1 MARSADPRDHEPM
14 IRRVD
19 RRPLRAWLRAIA
31 AAGLLVAFAPAAL
44 AAPQAPSAVA
54 AAATPAALS
63 KWTGGVNVYR
73 SGIFSTQSSWLY
85 CTAAD
90 VQMARNIARDAE
102 DHRASAQADYF
113 DWMRTKNRYDL
124 PLSGGVDPAGWEAGM
139 RHFVDDRYRLVSST
153 SFTQSLDLA
162 VTRIRLTNLPVAL
175 AVAHGDHGWL
185 LNGFTA
191 TADPAV
197 TTRFEITSVSV
208 TGPLW
213 GLQSK
218 NGYDMPPN
226 TKLTVDQLRTYF
238 TRWHYYPLPMIYD
251 GTFVSIQPVPV
262 AAPKPT
268 AAAPTPSATA
278 RPTPTPSPSP
288 VEPSATTSVSPSP
301 AASTVGAEPTPSP
314 TPVASSV
321 GGAPGSPDSAAPVGI
336 IAILVAGAAA
346 GGALQRRRRTR

>member
-1 MARSADPRDHEPM
+1 
-14 IRRVD
+14 
-19 RRPLRAWLRAIA
+19 
-31 AAGLLVAFAPAAL
+31 
-44 AAPQAPSAVA
+44 
-54 AAATPAALS
+54 
-63 KWTGGVNVYR
+63 
-73 SGIFSTQSSWLY
+73 
-85 CTAAD
+85 
-90 VQMARNIARDAE
+90 
-102 DHRASAQADYF
+102 
-113 DWMRTKNRYDL
+113 
-124 PLSGGVDPAGWEAGM
+124 M

-268 AAAPTPSATA
+268 AAAPTPSATVP
-278 RPTPTPSPSP
+278 PTSTPVPTLA
-288 VEPSATTSVSPSP
+288 EPSATPTASPE
-301 AASTVGAEPTPSP
+301 ASDPGAGATPSQVP
-314 TPVASSV
+314 
-321 GGAPGSPDSAAPVGI
+321 APAGSGPGNGQATSGSPPAVGV
-336 IAILVAGAAA
+336 IAIVVAGAAA
-346 GGALQRRRRTR
+346 AGVLQRRRRTR